1 MTVGIVG
8 YGAFGKLV
16 YTLLRRFAPDVP
28 IRVYSSR
35 FEPDQK
41 TFFSLEDV
49 AGSDAVVF
57 CVAIHATEEALA
69 RVLPHVR
76 PDTVLVDVATVKTYT
91 TEIFNR
97 LAPEHPRLS
106 THPMFGPES
115 YEKKGGE
122 VRGFRIVVTEHLM
135 GEDAYGTLRTRLQE
149 VGFDIVETTP
159 ESHDK
164 HLAET
169 LFLTHFVG
177 QTISRAGFN
186 RTEIDTVSFGYL
198 MDAME
203 SVRHDTDLFKDV
215 FKYNPFC
222 EDVLKRFEKSE
233 QEVHALLKGA
243 SADAK

>member
-1 MTVGIVG
+1 MTIGIIG

-16 YTLLRRFAPDVP
+16 YALLRRFAPDAT

-35 FEPDQK
+35 FEPDHA
-41 TFFSLEDV
+41 TFFSLEEV
-49 AGSDAVVF
+49 ASSDALIF
-57 CVAIHATEEALA
+57 CVPIHAMEETLV
-69 RVLPHVR
+69 RVLPHAR
-76 PDTVLVDVATVKTYT
+76 PDTILVDVATVKVHTA
-91 TEIFNR
+91 EIFAR
-97 LAPEHPRLS
+97 LAAGRPYLA

-122 VRGFRIVVTEHLM
+122 VLGFRIVITAHAMDEAL
-135 GEDAYGTLRTRLQE
+135 YGVLKSRLQE
-149 VGFDIVETTP
+149 LGFDVVEMDA
-159 ESHDK
+159 EAHDR

-203 SVRHDTDLFKDV
+203 SVRHDTELFKDV
-215 FKYNPFC
+215 FRYNPFC
-222 EDVLKRFEKSE
+222 EEVLKRFEKAES
-233 QEVHALLKGA
+233 EVHSLLREGQ
-243 SADAK
+243 